1 MTTTVGLVFKEGVV
15 LGTDSRAT
23 MGRMIACKDAQK
35 VYKLTE
41 NIAMTTA
48 GGVGDAQ
55 TLVRNLSAE
64 YNLIQLRTGKQ
75 VTVNA
80 AATFLSN
87 VLSNNR
93 GFPFEVQLLL
103 AGVDKNG
110 PSLFSVDAVGGI
122 TKESVTATGSGS
134 PTAYGVL
141 EDRFKSDM
149 SEEDAIALAKR
160 AVEAAKARDSAS
172 GNAIQICVITKEKI
186 NITETQI

>member
-1 MTTTVGLVFKEGVV
+1 MTTTVGMVFKDGVV

-23 MGRMIACKDAQK
+23 MGRMIACKGAQK

-55 TLVRNLSAE
+55 TLVRTLSAE
-64 YNLIQLRTGKQ
+64 LNLIQLRTNKQ
-75 VTVNA
+75 VTVKA

-87 VLSNNR
+87 VLASNKYV
-93 GFPFEVQLLL
+93 PFEVQLLL
-103 AGVDKNG
+103 AGIDING
-110 PSLFSVDAVGGI
+110 PSIYSIDSAGGA
-122 TKESVTATGSGS
+122 TKEKLTATGSGS

-141 EDRFKSDM
+141 EDRFKEGLT
-149 SEEDAIALAKR
+149 EEQATTLVKR

-172 GNAIQICVITKEKI
+172 GNAIQVCVITKNKLVIE
-186 NITETQI
+186 EE